1 VPILAILVI
10 CKLIFSK
17 YLLTKGGDLV
27 IYFRIFLKEPYMLKI
42 VSAMLLAAMFIGC
55 SESATTEAPATEE
68 AAAPAEE
75 VAAPAEEAAA
85 TTEEAAA
92 TEAAATEAPA
102 EEAAAT
108 EAK

>member
-1 VPILAILVI
+1 
-10 CKLIFSK
+10 
-17 YLLTKGGDLV
+17 
-27 IYFRIFLKEPYMLKI
+27 MLKI

-55 SESATTEAPATEE
+55 SESATTEATPATEEVVAEE
-68 AAAPAEE
+68 AAAPVAEEAAVATEE
-75 VAAPAEEAAA
+75 VAAEAAA

-92 TEAAATEAPA
+92 PVA